1 MRSRRSIAALL
12 TVTAIM
18 LMGILVTACGSSTK
32 TYLDT
37 TYKYSVSYPVGWK
50 VQAGGTSEATAGS
63 AAAGTVGI
71 FNPHGT
77 VVDAQ
82 YVDVAM
88 IMVYKLNVAVDDP
101 WSETWRTKMD
111 ELLTELEGQAT
122 DMKVDE
128 ALQQT
133 TLAGLKGYY
142 TSYTFSKSDTPV
154 RSALYFLFDGDVE
167 YELTMQAA
175 TAVWDDAKPS
185 FDVMLKSF
193 RP

>member
-1 MRSRRSIAALL
+1 MRSRRSIAVLL
-12 TVTAIM
+12 TVAAFM
-18 LMGILVTACGSSTK
+18 LMGILVTACGSTTK
-32 TYLDT
+32 TYIDT
-37 TYKYSVSYPVGWK
+37 TYRYSISYPLGWK

-77 VVDAQ
+77 VVDGV
-82 YVDVAM
+82 YVDVALV
-88 IMVYKLNVAVDDP
+88 MVYKLNVTVDDP
-101 WSETWRTKMD
+101 WTDTWRTQM
-111 ELLTELEGQAT
+111 EGLLTQLEGQAT
-122 DMKVDE
+122 SMKVDE

-142 TSYTFSKSDTPV
+142 ASYTFTKGDKPI

-167 YELTMQAA
+167 YELTMQAS
-175 TAVWDDAKPS
+175 TYVWDQAKPS
-185 FDVMLKSF
+185 FDLMLKSF